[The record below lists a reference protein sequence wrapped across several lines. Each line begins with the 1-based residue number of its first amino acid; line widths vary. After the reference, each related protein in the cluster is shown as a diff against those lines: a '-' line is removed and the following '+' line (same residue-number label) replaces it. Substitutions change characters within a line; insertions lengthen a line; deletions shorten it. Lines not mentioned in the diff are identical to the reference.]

1 MRMCTAV
8 WYGNRFF
15 GRTFDWMVSYGE
27 RVVIAPRN
35 FVFEFRHL
43 EKMES
48 HYAIMGMGVVADGYP
63 LFYEGVNEAGL
74 GMAGL
79 NFPGWAMYHKV
90 DDKKDNVVPFEFI
103 PYILSTCKSVAEAR
117 IKLAKINILD
127 EGFNDEYGIS
137 PLHWIIA
144 DDKECITVESV
155 RDGLKVFENTIGVLT
170 NSPGFEMQMFN
181 LNNYMS
187 LKSSMP
193 ADSFGGELKLKPYS
207 YGMGALGLPGDW
219 SSMSRF
225 VRAAF
230 VRCNSTEEENN
241 DSKVNQFFHILDS
254 VSQIR
259 GCSKD
264 DDGQNEI
271 TIYSCCYDFKKRVY
285 YYTTYEDRKQYFIC
299 FDEIQLNSQ
308 QLILGI

>member
-1 MRMCTAV
+1 MCTAV
-8 WYGNRFF
+8 WYENRFF

-43 EKMES
+43 EKVES
-48 HYAIMGMGVVADGYP
+48 HYAIMGMGVVEDGYP
-63 LFYEGVNEAGL
+63 LFYEAVNEAGL

-90 DDKKDNVVPFEFI
+90 DDKKDNVAPFEFI
-103 PYILSTCKSVAEAR
+103 PCILSTCKSVAEAR

-127 EGFNDEYGIS
+127 EGFNDKFGTS
-137 PLHWIIA
+137 PLHWILA
-144 DDKECITVESV
+144 DCKECITVESV
-155 RDGLKVFENTIGVLT
+155 KEGLKVYENSVGVLT
-170 NSPGFEMQMFN
+170 NSPDFKMQLFN
-181 LNNYMS
+181 LNSYMS

-193 ADSFGGELKLKPYS
+193 LNSFGGDLELETYS

-230 VRCNSTEEENN
+230 VRCNSTDEGTDE
-241 DSKVNQFFHILDS
+241 SKVNQFFHILES

-264 DDGQNEI
+264 NDGKDEI
-271 TIYSCCYDFKKRVY
+271 TIYISCYDLVKRVY

>member
-1 MRMCTAV
+1 MCTAV
-8 WYGNRFF
+8 WYENRFF

-43 EKMES
+43 EKVES
-48 HYAIMGMGVVADGYP
+48 HYAIMGMGIVADGYP

-79 NFPGWAMYHKV
+79 NFPECAMYHKV
-90 DDKKDNVVPFEFI
+90 DNKKDNVAPFEFI
-103 PYILSTCKSVAEAR
+103 PYILSECKSVAEAR
-117 IKLAKINILD
+117 IKLANINIVD
-127 EGFNDEYGIS
+127 EAFSDEFGTS

-144 DDKECITVESV
+144 DSEECITVESV
-155 RDGLKVFENTIGVLT
+155 KDGLKVYENPVGVLT

-187 LKSSMP
+187 LKSTMP
-193 ADSFGGELKLKPYS
+193 YNSFSGDIKLKPYS
-207 YGMGALGLPGDW
+207 YGMGAIGLPGDW

-230 VRCNSTEEENN
+230 VRCNSTDEGTDE
-241 DSKVNQFFHILDS
+241 SKVNQFFHILES

-264 DDGQNEI
+264 NDGKDEI
-271 TIYSCCYDFKKRVY
+271 TIYSSCYDLEKRVY
-285 YYTTYEDRKQYFIC
+285 CYTTYEDRKQYFMC